1 MKLLDQYLEVKI
13 SSMPKSGKGLFTKVF
28 IPKGSLI
35 TEYKGKIST
44 WKDADHDDGK
54 NPYIYY
60 LNKDHVID
68 AKGYLNSFAH
78 FANDAKGHKT
88 VRGIVNNSKYI
99 VKGKKVFIEAIK
111 DIQPGEEIFVGYGKT
126 YWDVIRKNKIM

>member
-99 VKGKKVFIEAIK
+99 VKGKKFLLK
-111 DIQPGEEIFVGYGKT
+111 PSKT
-126 YWDVIRKNKIM
+126 YNPVKKFLLDMAKHIGM

>member
-1 MKLLDQYLEVKI
+1 MKLLDQYLEVKT
-13 SSMPKSGKGLFTKVF
+13 STLPKSGRGLFTKVF

-35 TEYKGKIST
+35 TEYRGKIST

-88 VRGIVNNSKYI
+88 VRAIVNNSKYI